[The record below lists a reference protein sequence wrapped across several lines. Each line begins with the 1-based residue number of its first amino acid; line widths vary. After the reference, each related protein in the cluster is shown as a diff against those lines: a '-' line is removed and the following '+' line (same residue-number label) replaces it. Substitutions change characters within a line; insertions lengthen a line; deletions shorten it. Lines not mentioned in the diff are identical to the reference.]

1 MHATRRGT
9 FSLNSMLFETGGE
22 KQRVAIART
31 ILKNPKIVLLD
42 EATSA
47 LDTHTEHRI
56 QVSLPSINYQ
66 CACLIFFGQML
77 EHDAVDDT
85 LNDDLKDGLVP
96 HPLSLILDL
105 MRRMP
110 WIRSVKGEQP

>member
-1 MHATRRGT
+1 
-9 FSLNSMLFETGGE
+9 
-22 KQRVAIART
+22 
-31 ILKNPKIVLLD
+31 
-42 EATSA
+42 
-47 LDTHTEHRI
+47 
-56 QVSLPSINYQ
+56 
-66 CACLIFFGQML
+66 ML